1 MSEDNIVITSNM
13 KHVGVILTMA
23 FTVGVAWATMD
34 GRVEALEDDDDDIT
48 VELAKMDKKI
58 ERQSSNLNKQ
68 AITLGGVVITVKNI
82 EKQMDAHQRL
92 LERIASRLPAPPS

>member
-1 MSEDNIVITSNM
+1 MSEDNIMITSNM

-58 ERQSSNLNKQ
+58 ERQSSDLNKQ

-92 LERIASRLPAPPS
+92 LERIASRLPAPST

>member
-13 KHVGVILTMA
+13 KHFAGVLIMA

-34 GRVEALEDDDDDIT
+34 GRVEALEDDEKDIT
-48 VELAKMDKKI
+48 VELEKLDEKI
-58 ERQSSNLNKQ
+58 ERQSSDLNKQ
-68 AITLGGVVITVKNI
+68 AITLGGVVVTVKNI

-92 LERIASRLPAPPS
+92 LERIASRLPAPPT